1 MAEAEK
7 YRPVD
12 VGRNQGFVDPRR
24 SQYPDTTAKKLFLK
38 SPIPELGTAARW
50 KGVRILGAG

>member
-1 MAEAEK
+1 MAAIEQ

-12 VGRNQGFVDPRR
+12 VGRGQGFVEPRR
-24 SQYPDTTAKKLFLK
+24 SQYPDPTAKKQFLK
-38 SPIPELGTAARW
+38 NAIPKLGASEEW